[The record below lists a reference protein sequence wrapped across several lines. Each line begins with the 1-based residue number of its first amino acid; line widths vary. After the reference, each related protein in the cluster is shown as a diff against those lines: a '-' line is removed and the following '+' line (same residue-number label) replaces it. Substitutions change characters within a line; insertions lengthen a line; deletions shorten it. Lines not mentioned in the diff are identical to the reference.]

1 MEADALVNKVARR
14 LALLKLSTL
23 ADKLTDIK
31 AKAMVDTLA
40 ERLGHLQIETLALDS
55 Y

>member
-1 MEADALVNKVARR
+1 MEADVLVNKVARR

-23 ADKLTDIK
+23 ADKLTEIK
-31 AKAMVDTLA
+31 AEATVDTLG
-40 ERLGHLQIETLALDS
+40 EKLGHLEIETLALDS